1 MHLTGL
7 SGQLDV
13 GKQEREFKDEAQ
25 LSDLGN
31 QVNVGIIHWHRL
43 TIQGEEQIWGKKT
56 NSIVAGLILK
66 SLYVSQEKI
75 THWQWEIQISNLSEK
90 ANLV

>member
-1 MHLTGL
+1 MTGL

-13 GKQEREFKDEAQ
+13 GKEEREFKDEAQ

-43 TIQGEEQIWGKKT
+43 TIQGKEPIWGKKM
-56 NSIVAGLILK
+56 NSVLDGLILE

-75 THWQWEIQISNLSEK
+75 THRQWEIQISNSS
-90 ANLV
+90 